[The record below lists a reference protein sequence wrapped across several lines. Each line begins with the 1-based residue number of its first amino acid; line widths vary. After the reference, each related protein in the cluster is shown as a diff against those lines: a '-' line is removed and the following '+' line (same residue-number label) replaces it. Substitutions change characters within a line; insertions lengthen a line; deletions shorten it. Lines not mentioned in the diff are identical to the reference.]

1 MKCEDK
7 VAYNTSGEAYDFAK
21 TVRRG
26 YKRVPAYI
34 YECGFCRKFHITHVR
49 PERWRFKLENAKHY
63 NFKNVTK

>member
-7 VAYNTSGEAYDFAK
+7 VAYKTRGEAYDFAK

-34 YECGFCRKFHITHVR
+34 YECSFCRRYHITHVR

-63 NFKNVTK
+63 NFKNVTQ